1 MKAFR
6 ADGVRFTAK
15 LEEVEVALLTS
26 LVEQLCDLLGDGPDA
41 DSDDPLARWASD
53 AAAARR
59 LDRGDPVIQRLFPD
73 AYADDRVAAEEFHR
87 YTADEQRRGR
97 LAAAH
102 LVLADLAATHAGR
115 RPVTVAS
122 GHVDAWLKTV
132 NSVRLS
138 LAVRLGIEA
147 EDDHEE
153 LERLHAD
160 DPRAY
165 VLELY
170 DWLGFVLESLLEA
183 VHDTA

>member
-1 MKAFR
+1 M
-6 ADGVRFTAK
+6 
-15 LEEVEVALLTS
+15 
-26 LVEQLCDLLGDGPDA
+26 
-41 DSDDPLARWASD
+41 
-53 AAAARR
+53 
-59 LDRGDPVIQRLFPD
+59 IQRLFPD

-153 LERLHAD
+153 LERLPAD